1 MLRPHPRPTMTA
13 ANCASAPSSP
23 LSRSLYPHNHHKF
36 SPRRRSAAVRLGK
49 ARRKRYNGSARDH
62 YQSSQSTHSSF
73 YVSDSD
79 STFKERPLIELG
91 RRRRQRKKEKKQ
103 SKKRKRKLLAS
114 PIQSS
119 DDSDVPLSSLLRRS
133 HSPNGR
139 ANFVDDDVVYH
150 NDSLLEIARKTR
162 LSQASS
168 PHKSKYHIIPV
179 DTKTPA
185 DRLVRCA
192 PLDGDFTISKILA
205 NMRND
210 VSLYGNDSDR
220 ANYIQQLDINS
231 KAYEGKCRFSRA
243 FSCFQLQ
250 HSVQFQLMPFAL
262 F

>member
-1 MLRPHPRPTMTA
+1 MPLHRDITMTQEFKQSVA
-13 ANCASAPSSP
+13 AATANCNDGRKLRDRTKQPPKNPSLKKAPPALPPQVP
-23 LSRSLYPHNHHKF
+23 LKKKRGRP
-36 SPRRRSAAVRLGK
+36 PGK
-49 ARRKRYNGSARDH
+49 SKKKEAQRKRRDH

-73 YVSDSD
+73 YVSESD
-79 STFKERPLIELG
+79 STFEKDRPLIELG
-91 RRRRQRKKEKKQ
+91 RRRRQRKKEKKH

-139 ANFVDDDVVYH
+139 RANLVDDDDVVYH

-185 DRLVRCA
+185 DRLVRRA

-231 KAYEGKCRFSRA
+231 KAYEGTF
-243 FSCFQLQ
+243 
-250 HSVQFQLMPFAL
+250 
-262 F
+262 